1 MTLQQKL
8 LAKKSKKGF
17 TLVELVVVIAILAV
31 LAAIAI
37 PAVIGIIN
45 SASQSSTE
53 TDAASIDSAVK
64 NYQAAITGG
73 SVNETNKPTA
83 LSSYTLPAAN
93 ASNGARAQYANSTTV
108 GTGASLQEAMM
119 WDGIWDRLQ
128 TKVTGGD
135 FGYADGSVVAAVDG
149 NGTAITTT
157 ANGTAITAISA
168 GNVPLGTITAH

>member
-45 SASQSSTE
+45 SASQSSTQ
-53 TDAASIDSAVK
+53 TDAASIDQAVK
-64 NYQAAITGG
+64 NYQAAITAGT
-73 SVNETNKPTA
+73 VNASNKP
-83 LSSYTLPAAN
+83 SSIASYSVPAAN
-93 ASNGARAQYANSTTV
+93 AANGVRTAYANNT
-108 GTGASLQEAMM
+108 AKLEEAMR
-119 WDGIWDRLQ
+119 WDGIWDRLSS
-128 TKVTGGD
+128 KVTGGD

-149 NGTAITTT
+149 NGSVLSSTAGGSTITRI
-157 ANGTAITAISA
+157 NSGTIT
-168 GNVPLGTITAH
+168 LGTIVHH

>member
-45 SASQSSTE
+45 SASQSSTQ
-53 TDAASIDSAVK
+53 TDAASIDQAVK
-64 NYQAAITGG
+64 NYQAAITAGT
-73 SVNETNKPTA
+73 VNASNKPSS
-83 LSSYTLPAAN
+83 LSSYSNIPAAN
-93 ASNGARAQYANSTTV
+93 AANGVRTSYANNTAT
-108 GTGASLQEAMM
+108 LEEAMR
-119 WDGIWDRLQ
+119 WDGIWDRLSS
-128 TKVTGGD
+128 KVTGGD

-149 NGTAITTT
+149 NGSQISSTAGGSTITRITGANAGTTT
-157 ANGTAITAISA
+157 
-168 GNVPLGTITAH
+168 LGTIVRH

>member
-45 SASQSSTE
+45 SAAQSSTE

-64 NYQAAITGG
+64 NYQASITAGT
-73 SVNETNKPTA
+73 VNESNKPTS
-83 LSSYTLPAAN
+83 LTSYTLPAAN
-93 ASNGARAQYANSTTV
+93 AANGTRTSYANNKAT
-108 GTGASLQEAMM
+108 LEEAMR
-119 WDGIWDRLQ
+119 WDGIWDRLSS
-128 TKVTGGD
+128 KVTGGD

-149 NGTAITTT
+149 NGTVISKT
-157 ANGTAITAISA
+157 AGGT
-168 GNVPLGTITAH
+168 TITQITKDSYKTLTLGDIVKH

>member
-45 SASQSSTE
+45 SASQSSTQ
-53 TDAASIDSAVK
+53 TDAASIDQAVK
-64 NYQAAITGG
+64 NYQAAITAGT
-73 SVNETNKPTA
+73 VNASNKP
-83 LSSYTLPAAN
+83 SSIASYSVPAAN
-93 ASNGARAQYANSTTV
+93 AANGARTAYANNTAT
-108 GTGASLQEAMM
+108 LEEAMR
-119 WDGIWDRLQ
+119 WDGIWDRLSS
-128 TKVTGGD
+128 KVTGGD

-149 NGTAITTT
+149 NGSVLSSTAGGSNITRINGTTAGTTT
-157 ANGTAITAISA
+157 
-168 GNVPLGTITAH
+168 LGTIVRH